1 MDARQ
6 AKMREMCSN
15 PIAAPP
21 DNPYAPHSAQG
32 FDPFRPH
39 SAKVGWLPSLLPS
52 FAPPDSLAVSTK
64 LEHFL
69 LRGDPERRAGLRR
82 PEVADGR
89 FYQRACTGDRAA

>member
-15 PIAAPP
+15 PIAASP

-39 SAKVGWLPSLLPS
+39 SAKVGLARPIPSPFRLLT
-52 FAPPDSLAVSTK
+52 V
-64 LEHFL
+64 
-69 LRGDPERRAGLRR
+69 
-82 PEVADGR
+82 
-89 FYQRACTGDRAA
+89 

>member
-39 SAKVGWLPSLLPS
+39 SAKVEAGFPLSFPLSPLLT
-52 FAPPDSLAVSTK
+52 V
-64 LEHFL
+64 
-69 LRGDPERRAGLRR
+69 
-82 PEVADGR
+82 
-89 FYQRACTGDRAA
+89 